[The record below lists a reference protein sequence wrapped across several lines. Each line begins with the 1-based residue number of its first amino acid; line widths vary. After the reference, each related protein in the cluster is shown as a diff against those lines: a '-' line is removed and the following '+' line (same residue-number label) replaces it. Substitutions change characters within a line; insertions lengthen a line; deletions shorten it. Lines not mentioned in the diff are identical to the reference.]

1 MMPQHHTT
9 LNSRSSAHVSEAR
22 FTFRD
27 HNRSARRRHFVVGIL
42 LVVGSISLAL
52 LAGTVEAH
60 SAAGNASATGPWSG
74 TWWAFGLLVAVA
86 GLWILAMSKVYP
98 NRSLRAP
105 AGQLSTGSGTGSRP
119 ESERAR
125 PSRPNHSP
133 DLPASIIPPQDFKH
147 SLEEHWTGCRS
158 QSCFLG
164 LIAVQIDDFGA
175 LSDAFGQLNLHNR
188 IHGMARSLGSLVE
201 ARGGLL
207 THEEPHRFLALFANT
222 TPDDVLEIAEDL
234 RLAVEDLSIAP
245 PPPDRGVVT
254 VSVGSC
260 FTVPVAEAGV
270 GHFVTTTRRALHR
283 AQERGG
289 NRIETRMLEDQ
300 LLVRS

>member
-1 MMPQHHTT
+1 MPQHHTT
-9 LNSRSSAHVSEAR
+9 LNSRSSAHVSEAQ

-27 HNRSARRRHFVVGIL
+27 HNRPSRRRHFVVGIL

-60 SAAGNASATGPWSG
+60 STTGNAIAAGPWSG
-74 TWWAFGLLVAVA
+74 SSWAFGLLVAMI
-86 GLWILAMSKVYP
+86 GMWILSMSNVYLD
-98 NRSLRAP
+98 RSSRSP
-105 AGQLSTGSGTGSRP
+105 AGQLSTGSGTGSQAGSARTRPPGPDRSP
-119 ESERAR
+119 ES
-125 PSRPNHSP
+125 
-133 DLPASIIPPQDFKH
+133 PASIIPPQDFNH

-175 LSDAFGQLNLHNR
+175 LTDAFGQLNLENR
-188 IHGMARSLGSLVE
+188 ILSMAHSLGSLVE

-207 THEEPHRFLALFANT
+207 THEKPHRFLVLFPNT

-234 RLAVEDLSIAP
+234 RLAVEDLSIAL

-270 GHFVTTTRRALHR
+270 GHFVTTTRRALQR
-283 AQERGG
+283 ARERGG

-300 LLVRS
+300 LLIRS